1 MEVAGPL
8 GTPLGLACKV
18 LCLISTPIH
27 SVCVGD
33 ASSVSGSL
41 DGQGQPTKIPLAL
54 GKSRLPPWSFPQR
67 PQCLVP
73 GCGPSPGSHPVSGG
87 LALRCHHHVSG
98 CSSAQRECR
107 SENVIFLSVHIPG
120 TGCWMG
126 NPKERQCQR
135 MLKLLH
141 NCTHLTG

>member
-1 MEVAGPL
+1 MPVPCSL
-8 GTPLGLACKV
+8 CLFMRQCCCKV

-54 GKSRLPPWSFPQR
+54 GKSRLPPWRFPQR

-126 NPKERQCQR
+126 LP
-135 MLKLLH
+135 
-141 NCTHLTG
+141 